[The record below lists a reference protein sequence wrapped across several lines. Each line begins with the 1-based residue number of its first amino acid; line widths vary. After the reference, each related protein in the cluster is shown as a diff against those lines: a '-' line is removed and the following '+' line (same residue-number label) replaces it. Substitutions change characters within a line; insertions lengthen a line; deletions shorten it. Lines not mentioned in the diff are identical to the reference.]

1 VVLPPLHQIYL
12 SIKQKETQEMS
23 NIIDLRL
30 VHCKEYDSKDKLS
43 KFYQLKVK
51 QTGGEEDVFG
61 NTAYQKTYYI
71 IAAKP
76 AFGAVL
82 ASQTATNPPFQLDL
96 DKYHTKQKPYTMKI
110 DGVDTPMVATRLYLK
125 A

>member
-1 VVLPPLHQIYL
+1 
-12 SIKQKETQEMS
+12 MS
-23 NIIDLRL
+23 NTVKLRL

-43 KFYQLKVK
+43 KFYQIKVK

-61 NTAYQKTYYI
+61 NTAYQKSFYI

-82 ASQTATNPPFQLDL
+82 DSLDPTKPAFELDL
-96 DKYHTKQKPYTMKI
+96 DNYDIKQKPYTMKI